1 MVSALR
7 ARQFRWGGMLV
18 EQGQRPVGREVFN
31 EHRQFGEH
39 AGQQAVQLVDQPG
52 VLLGGDFQQGYS
64 IAELLELR
72 RVMRRAAGS
81 LDNGEPGAGHAL
93 GGIGLAFVE
102 MDLAVRFV
110 ASRLPDRDRGLQ
122 VELMQPLQKVLGI
135 LTSRINADV
144 QVHVGVFARELV
156 KGVLELL
163 IPCGGLGEVE
173 GIGSGPFLFIEKGNM
188 MGIASGINPDS
199 DMHGLWRRLVVHDLS
214 PMGGRKKQSV
224 VMSVLPGS
232 LTGNARDKA
241 SGCQDVTTAH
251 VKVRR
256 EQSRASGQATA
267 SSQRSSRTTDNP
279 GVNPKRSSVSTYE
292 RPSVL
297 LSRIDQPEP

>member
-1 MVSALR
+1 M
-7 ARQFRWGGMLV
+7 
-18 EQGQRPVGREVFN
+18 
-31 EHRQFGEH
+31 
-39 AGQQAVQLVDQPG
+39 QLVDQPG
-52 VLLGGDFQQGYS
+52 VLLGGDFQQGHG

-72 RVMRRAAGS
+72 RVVRRGAGS
-81 LDNGEPGAGHAL
+81 LDNGEAGAGQAL

-110 ASRLPDRDRGLQ
+110 ASRLSDRDRGVQ
-122 VELMQPLQKVLGI
+122 VELMQPLQEVLGI

-144 QVHVGVFARELV
+144 QVQVGMFAREPV

-163 IPCGGLGEVE
+163 IARGGLGEVE
-173 GIGSGPFLFIEKGNM
+173 GLGSGPFLFIEKGNM
-188 MGIASGINPDS
+188 MGIAGGINPDS
-199 DMHGLWRRLVVHDLS
+199 DMHGLWRRMVVHDRS
-214 PMGGRKKQSV
+214 PIGGRKKQSV

-241 SGCQDVTTAH
+241 SRCQDVTTAH

-279 GVNPKRSSVSTYE
+279 GVNPNRSSVSTYE
-292 RPSVL
+292 RQVSASQKTTNLGLRALDLTKHCAWHRAPARERRPSAV
-297 LSRIDQPEP
+297 R